1 MTRHYVLSTALA
13 VLFGVGGLSL
23 AVAVEPTQPALSKKE
38 LKAAIANAKT
48 PQDHQRVA
56 LYYKNEANRMLAE
69 AKEHDELAAIYA
81 KSPNPAAIK
90 QPMSGRTAEHCKY
103 FADATR
109 KAAQASQ
116 ELAKMHEE
124 MANQAR

>member
-23 AVAVEPTQPALSKKE
+23 AVAVEPTQPALTKKE
-38 LKAAIANAKT
+38 LKAAIPNAKT
-48 PQDHQRVA
+48 PQDHQRIA
-56 LYYKNEANRMLAE
+56 AYYQKETDRMLAE
-69 AKEHDELAAIYA
+69 AKEHDELAALYG
-81 KSPNPAAIK
+81 KSPNPLAIK
-90 QPMSGRTAEHCKY
+90 IGRSAEHCKY
-103 FADATR
+103 FAKAAR